1 VRGRVGVVEH
11 AAELVVRGR
20 HVGLGL
26 GDGRVRG
33 RGELGGGDGVLGVS
47 VVPRAYGA
55 GRTSWTVLCLG
66 ARICII
72 ELWKRRESGGSEKS
86 ISDVRVEPD
95 APLDRL

>member
-1 VRGRVGVVEH
+1 MQGRVVVEH

-33 RGELGGGDGVLGVS
+33 RGELGGWDGALGVS

-55 GRTSWTVLCLG
+55 GRTSWTALCVG
-66 ARICII
+66 ARIYLIK
-72 ELWKRRESGGSEKS
+72 LRRKREERAVVEVS
-86 ISDVRVEPD
+86 ISNMTS
-95 APLDRL
+95 